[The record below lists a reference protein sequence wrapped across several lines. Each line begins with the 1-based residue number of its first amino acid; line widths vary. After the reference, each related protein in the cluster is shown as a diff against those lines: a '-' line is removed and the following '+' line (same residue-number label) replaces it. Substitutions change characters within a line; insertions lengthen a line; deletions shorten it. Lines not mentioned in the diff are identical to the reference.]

1 MKAALIIIGNE
12 ILSGRTQDKN
22 LSYLANWLNE
32 IGIQLSEVRVIRDE
46 EEVII
51 ETVNYLRKTYSYV
64 FTTGGIGPTHD
75 DITSLSIAKAFNVDL
90 AINDKALSILK
101 EYYKDSELTDAR
113 MKMTMIPKGAE
124 LVDNPISKAPGF
136 KMENV
141 FVMAGIPSIMQGM
154 LEGAR
159 KHLKGGNIVKSTS
172 VDIFTA
178 ESNVADELTQKIAT
192 IGENMSLRSS
202 IYVAPSTG
210 RGSAIPPIWPKS
222 IKMWQDWRA
231 TLELF
236 YKIIERLRMLRPPAN
251 PIRLSGPKHL
261 K

>member
-46 EEVII
+46 EEII
-51 ETVNYLRKTYSYV
+51 VDAVNNLRKTYNYV

-90 AINDKALSILK
+90 EINDKALSILK

-124 LVDNPISKAPGF
+124 LVDNPISRAPGF
-136 KMENV
+136 KIENV

-159 KHLKGGNIVKSTS
+159 KHLKGGDIIKSTS
-172 VDIFTA
+172 VDVFTR
-178 ESNVADELTQKIAT
+178 ESNVAEELAELQRNYPDIE
-192 IGENMSLRSS
+192 IGSYPFSKENKFGTSLVLRSKDS
-202 IYVAPSTG
+202 
-210 RGSAIPPIWPKS
+210 RLLK
-222 IKMWQDWRA
+222 KCE
-231 TLELF
+231 LELF
-236 YKIIERLRMLRPPAN
+236 KIIDKFK
-251 PIRLSGPKHL
+251 S
-261 K
+261 

>member
-22 LSYLANWLNE
+22 LLYLANWLNE

-51 ETVNYLRKTYSYV
+51 ETVNYLRKTYDYV

-75 DITSLSIAKAFNVDL
+75 DITSLSIAKAFDVDL
-90 AINDKALSILK
+90 EINDKALSILK

-124 LVDNPISKAPGF
+124 LVENPVSKAPGF

-159 KHLKGGNIVKSTS
+159 KHLKGGDIIKSVS
-172 VDIFTA
+172 VDVFTP
-178 ESNVADELTQKIAT
+178 ESNVADELTKLQDKYKNIE
-192 IGENMSLRSS
+192 IGSYPFTKENRFGTSLVLRS
-202 IYVAPSTG
+202 
-210 RGSAIPPIWPKS
+210 KNEQLLEEC
-222 IKMWQDWRA
+222 K
-231 TLELF
+231 LELL
-236 YKIIERLRMLRPPAN
+236 KIVDKFK
-251 PIRLSGPKHL
+251 S
-261 K
+261 

>member
-12 ILSGRTQDKN
+12 ILSGRTQDQN

-46 EEVII
+46 EEVIVK
-51 ETVNYLRKTYSYV
+51 TVNYLRENYDYI

-75 DITSLSIAKAFNVDL
+75 DITSLSIAKAFDVEL
-90 AINDKALSILK
+90 EVNDKALSILK

-124 LVDNPISKAPGF
+124 LVENPVSKAPGF

-154 LEGAR
+154 LEGAK
-159 KHLKGGNIVKSTS
+159 KHLKGGGIIKSTS
-172 VDIFTA
+172 VDVFTP
-178 ESNVADELTQKIAT
+178 ESNVAEELAELQNNYPDVE
-192 IGENMSLRSS
+192 IGSYPFSKERKFGTSLVLRSEDE
-202 IYVAPSTG
+202 ALL
-210 RGSAIPPIWPKS
+210 K
-222 IKMWQDWRA
+222 KCE
-231 TLELF
+231 LELLKILEK
-236 YKIIERLRMLRPPAN
+236 YK
-251 PIRLSGPKHL
+251 S
-261 K
+261 

>member
-51 ETVNYLRKTYSYV
+51 ETVNYLRKTYDYV

-90 AINDKALSILK
+90 EINDKALSILK

-124 LVDNPISKAPGF
+124 LVENPVSKAPGF

-159 KHLKGGNIVKSTS
+159 KHLKGGDIIKSVS
-172 VDIFTA
+172 VDVFTP
-178 ESNVADELTQKIAT
+178 ESNVADELTKLQDKYKNIE
-192 IGENMSLRSS
+192 IGSYPFTKENRFGTSLVLRS
-202 IYVAPSTG
+202 
-210 RGSAIPPIWPKS
+210 KNEQLLE
-222 IKMWQDWRA
+222 KCK
-231 TLELF
+231 LELL
-236 YKIIERLRMLRPPAN
+236 KIVDKFK
-251 PIRLSGPKHL
+251 S
-261 K
+261 

>member
-46 EEVII
+46 EQVII
-51 ETVNYLRKTYSYV
+51 ETLNYLRKTYNYV

-90 AINDKALSILK
+90 EINDKALSILK

-124 LVDNPISKAPGF
+124 LVDNPVSKAPGF

-141 FVMAGIPSIMQGM
+141 FVMAGIPLIMQGM

-159 KHLKGGNIVKSTS
+159 KHLKGGDVIKSLS
-172 VDIFTA
+172 IDVFTP
-178 ESNVADELTQKIAT
+178 ESNVAEDLTKLQDKYTDIE
-192 IGENMSLRSS
+192 IGSYPFTKENRFGTSLVLRS
-202 IYVAPSTG
+202 
-210 RGSAIPPIWPKS
+210 KDEHLLEEC
-222 IKMWQDWRA
+222 K
-231 TLELF
+231 LELL
-236 YKIIERLRMLRPPAN
+236 KIIDK
-251 PIRLSGPKHL
+251 IKT
-261 K
+261 